1 MLAFQQDDKSMLQP
15 QFQNTR
21 LNYVGVIDRKADE
34 VRRWV
39 SEHFDGT
46 ERYRILRAP
55 NSIDLRIAI
64 SSPRAK
70 DLFLKLHADVFHTFT
85 PPTPMLQEN
94 GEWIAWLGFSEPL
107 IPTNYV
113 SIH

>member
-1 MLAFQQDDKSMLQP
+1 MMQP

-21 LNYVGVIDRKADE
+21 LGYVQVIDRKEDE
-34 VRRWV
+34 VRRFA
-39 SEHFDGT
+39 SEHFEGA
-46 ERYRILRAP
+46 ERYRILRDP
-55 NSIDLRIAI
+55 NSISLRIAI

-70 DLFLKLHADVFHTFT
+70 ELFVKLHAEVFRTFT
-85 PPTPMLQEN
+85 PPTPSLQEN
-94 GEWIAWLGFSEPL
+94 GEWVAWFGFSEPG